1 MPKFY
6 VRFDT
11 MLLWKRCLSIGML
24 MLAKICLYI
33 NITYLCQMTGPSFTD
48 ESCVDKIDERNR
60 FPYEICVSH
69 YRGHPIPRVSQL
81 PNIYT
86 MVFSDT

>member
-1 MPKFY
+1 
-6 VRFDT
+6 
-11 MLLWKRCLSIGML
+11 
-24 MLAKICLYI
+24 
-33 NITYLCQMTGPSFTD
+33 MTSLSFTD

-81 PNIYT
+81 PNIYS
-86 MVFSDT
+86 MVFSVA

>member
-1 MPKFY
+1 
-6 VRFDT
+6 
-11 MLLWKRCLSIGML
+11 ML

>member
-1 MPKFY
+1 MF
-6 VRFDT
+6 V
-11 MLLWKRCLSIGML
+11 
-24 MLAKICLYI
+24 YI
-33 NITYLCQMTGPSFTD
+33 LHTFD

-81 PNIYT
+81 PNIYP

>member
-1 MPKFY
+1 MFVYRHVNACKDMF
-6 VRFDT
+6 V
-11 MLLWKRCLSIGML
+11 
-24 MLAKICLYI
+24 YI
-33 NITYLCQMTGPSFTD
+33 LHTFD

-86 MVFSDT
+86 MVFSVT